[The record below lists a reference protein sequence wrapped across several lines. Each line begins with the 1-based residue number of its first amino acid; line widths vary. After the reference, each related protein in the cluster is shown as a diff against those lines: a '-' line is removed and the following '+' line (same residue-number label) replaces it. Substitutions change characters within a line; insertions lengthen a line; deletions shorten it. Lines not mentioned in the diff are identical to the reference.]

1 MHNQYNYFQYIN
13 LIKNSSKR
21 MLLCLYPFGKILSKQ
36 LCENNLN
43 HFYPIKLSTDSK
55 NIKYYFDIMTF
66 NDTSISAFPNTYNSC
81 NSILSMHL
89 QSEDM
94 SLPVPDSILLAAC
107 ALEIKDAF
115 IDWLK
120 CNLSNVNYYLHQI
133 SLGGDEPA
141 TTWESIYIILSNF
154 IEAKLDHALY
164 KIIDYETPLDF
175 PYIIETAFS

>member
-1 MHNQYNYFQYIN
+1 MHNLYNFFQYIN
-13 LIKNSSKR
+13 LIKNSAKR

-36 LCENNLN
+36 LHENNLN

-81 NSILSMHL
+81 ITTLSMYL
-89 QSEDM
+89 PSEDL
-94 SLPVPDSILLAAC
+94 SLPVPDSNLLTTC
-107 ALEIKDAF
+107 ALEIRDSF
-115 IDWLK
+115 IDWLN
-120 CNLSNVNYYLHQI
+120 CNLNNINYYLHQI
-133 SLGGDEPA
+133 SLGGNEPA
-141 TTWESIYIILSNF
+141 TTWESIYAILSNF
-154 IEAKLDHALY
+154 IEIRLNHALY